1 MWTHTRMSFPP
12 LHIYKSATSSH
23 SKPGLFG
30 TTTLTLLLPWFVNV
44 SARDFRTR
52 SSTDSRSG
60 SCSPAGSCVPSRL
73 SPEQSLHQIP
83 ESADLRNSDHQ
94 QLRFRASA
102 CSWLRLFIE
111 SNRVFIRFPNPA
123 HSRIRDFAGPRLPRT
138 ASSLLLKNI
147 LWEFG

>member
-1 MWTHTRMSFPP
+1 MWTHTRMSFPS

-30 TTTLTLLLPWFVNV
+30 ITTLTLLLPWFVNV
-44 SARDFRTR
+44 FARNFRTR

-60 SCSPAGSCVPSRL
+60 SCFPAGSRVSLRL

-83 ESADLRNSDHQ
+83 ESADLRSSDHQ

-102 CSWLRLFIE
+102 CSWLRLFAE
-111 SNRVFIRFPNPA
+111 PRFPNST
-123 HSRIRDFAGPRLPRT
+123 HSRIRDSAGSSLPRIVN
-138 ASSLLLKNI
+138 SLVLKNM
-147 LWEFG
+147 LRGLH